1 MEFSTKIPEIMDRRR
16 LNWVICIKFTW
27 AVILKIFVT
36 LFIEGN
42 VLIARAHKSFRFIVK
57 FNKNIFFGPN
67 GLLNMKLLSNLSC
80 LQMFNECVVM
90 ITRKN

>member
-1 MEFSTKIPEIMDRRR
+1 MDRRR

-42 VLIARAHKSFRFIVK
+42 VLIARAHKSFRFIVN
-57 FNKNIFFGPN
+57 FNKNIFFRAKWSIKYEYSFKF
-67 GLLNMKLLSNLSC
+67 KLPTN
-80 LQMFNECVVM
+80 V
-90 ITRKN
+90 